1 MNYDFL
7 FGLMTGLG
15 GELVVGVVMGVHQFR
30 KGIEDGM
37 RLHEWLESRAPQAGT
52 EG

>member
-7 FGLMTGLG
+7 FSVMTGLG
-15 GELVVGVVMGVHQFR
+15 GGLVVGGVMGVHQFR